1 MKRIGVLGAFAVIG
15 LGACSLDMSKQ
26 QYDAL
31 EEQAE
36 LTAEL
41 GGGAAFCEMVQRTI
55 DAGGMKPPLAY
66 PVDVLERFST
76 EHC

>member
-1 MKRIGVLGAFAVIG
+1 MKRRGIVCPFAIVA
-15 LGACSLDMSKQ
+15 LAACSLDASDQ
-26 QYDAL
+26 YYDAL
-31 EEQAE
+31 EDQAR
-36 LTAEL
+36 LTTEL
-41 GGGAAFCEMVQRTI
+41 GGGAGFCDMVERTI